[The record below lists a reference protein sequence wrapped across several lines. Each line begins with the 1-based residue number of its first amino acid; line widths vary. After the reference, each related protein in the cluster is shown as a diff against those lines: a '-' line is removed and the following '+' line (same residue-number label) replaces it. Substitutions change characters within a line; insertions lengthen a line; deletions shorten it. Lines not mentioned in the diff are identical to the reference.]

1 MTQKEEVDPRDI
13 ALRWAKEIYP
23 MVPREKQMEMEA
35 DFPELKQSE
44 DERIKKDIITY
55 LSTAEDKELIPYETW
70 IAWIKK
76 QGEQKSAHEELSPTW
91 DEHDEMVRKV
101 EEAFERSLEK
111 FFSNRSELISK
122 RKHHWRMSP
131 PK

>member
-1 MTQKEEVDPRDI
+1 MNLCSDCFELVEDD
-13 ALRWAKEIYP
+13 
-23 MVPREKQMEMEA
+23 KQ
-35 DFPELKQSE
+35 
-44 DERIKKDIITY
+44 I
-55 LSTAEDKELIPYETW
+55 
-70 IAWIKK
+70 
-76 QGEQKSAHEELSPTW
+76 SPTW

-122 RKHHWRMSP
+122 RKPGWRMSP